1 MIIINFLFIYHI
13 KIKYNKNVVMLMKK
27 DMIKALKIAI
37 ACCLSIFVAEFFQ
50 LDFSSSAGITALLTI
65 TDSRKKTLTL
75 AMQRLLSFIVSIIIA
90 IFVFQATRIHW
101 ITFGVYIFFVVWISY
116 YFNWHGTISVNA
128 VMGTHILF
136 SPEVTST
143 FIMNEFYIIFIGS
156 AFAILLNM
164 IIPKKT
170 YKELISEDIQYIEN
184 SFISFFKEINHYL
197 INQDQFKLDENI
209 TKLENY
215 IENAMQTAIENNE
228 NINQEES
235 KKYVHYCDIRLEQLY
250 LFENISFKFKQ
261 IDNLSEVDI
270 INLTYL
276 INEIIDD
283 IALHKKPHHHKNQ
296 CRLIKDTFFHDL
308 NNIEDKAILYGVVL
322 DLEEFIEKQIQL
334 LKLNK

>member
-1 MIIINFLFIYHI
+1 
-13 KIKYNKNVVMLMKK
+13 MKK

-37 ACCLSIFVAEFFQ
+37 ACCLSIMVAEMLN

-75 AMQRLLSFIVSIIIA
+75 AMQRLLSFVVSIFVA
-90 IFVFQATRIHW
+90 VFVFQATQIHW
-101 ITFGVYIFFVVWISY
+101 ITFSVYIFFVVWISY

-136 SPEVTST
+136 SSEVTSA
-143 FIMNEFYIIFIGS
+143 FIINEFYIIFIGS

-164 IIPKKT
+164 IIPKRT
-170 YKELISEDIQYIEN
+170 YKELINEDIHYIET
-184 SFISFFKEINHYL
+184 SFITLFTNINEYL
-197 INQDQFKLDENI
+197 VFQQDLKIDNLIQKI
-209 TKLENY
+209 ENY

-235 KKYVHYCDIRLEQLY
+235 QKYVHYCDVRLEQMY

-261 IDNLSEVDI
+261 INNLSEVDI

-283 IALHKKPHHHKNQ
+283 IASHKKPHHHKNQ
-296 CRLIKDTFFHDL
+296 CQLIKDTFFHDL
-308 NNIEDKAILYGVVL
+308 NNIEDKAILYSIVL

-334 LKLNK
+334 IQYKQ